1 MKNLKKMFTNLKDLL
16 LNNKKNFC
24 IVIIVLFIITVAIL
38 ISSIILNPMNAKIT
52 RKNYDN
58 VVEKIR
64 KNASKDDYE
73 KVQAV
78 IAMAEMASWGEDKD
92 KIDLLE
98 GKSFNKMIKT
108 IQKNI
113 EQGKKEIE
121 YQKSIAKEKSKIR
134 DEYFEVLSWSYDIIK
149 IDQFEKGVKIY
160 LEARNKKNVDIE
172 AFEGVLIVKDK
183 LNNVILESK
192 LTANIEFPK
201 NSEEVFNWT
210 ISEIDNYTGVREIS
224 KFNGRGQDLTF
235 YFDLEKIIVNG
246 KEI

>member
-1 MKNLKKMFTNLKDLL
+1 MENLKKMFTNLKDLL

-160 LEARNKKNVDIE
+160 LEAKNKKNVDIE

-183 LNNVILESK
+183 LVIC
-192 LTANIEFPK
+192 I
-201 NSEEVFNWT
+201 
-210 ISEIDNYTGVREIS
+210 
-224 KFNGRGQDLTF
+224 
-235 YFDLEKIIVNG
+235 
-246 KEI
+246 